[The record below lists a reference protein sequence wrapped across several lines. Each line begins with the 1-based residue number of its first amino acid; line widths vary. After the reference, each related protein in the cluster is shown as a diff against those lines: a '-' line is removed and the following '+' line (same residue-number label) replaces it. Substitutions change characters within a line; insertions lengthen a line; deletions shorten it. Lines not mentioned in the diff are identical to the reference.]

1 MGRASDLQ
9 HRAKFEESYPL
20 SMNFLFDI
28 VAFSTMLWFIDD
40 KTDLAATL
48 TFAEGPNFSIGFC
61 LIAF

>member
-1 MGRASDLQ
+1 
-9 HRAKFEESYPL
+9 
-20 SMNFLFDI
+20 MNFLFDI